1 MDKRRI
7 GIESWLVNDKSLK
20 SEFNSIL
27 EKDLTGLP
35 TYQTVYFGDNI
46 NDAIIHV
53 NKSPFDLFII
63 QIIDKTN
70 LFNEKKTMDITKNEV
85 VDYIKSNSF
94 ENNIIYIREFFN
106 ADYSGTIKANNKSV
120 VIELW
125 KGNHMLNDG
134 KTYAETFFGIYENI
148 GFKWYNCTDIEKNIM
163 INALKYFTILNR
175 ESIENLK
182 FYTEFI
188 FNNKYVFIDYS
199 THNFWTGS

>member
-7 GIESWLVNDKSLK
+7 GIESWLVNNKSLK

-27 EKDLTGLP
+27 KKDLTGLP

-53 NKSPFDLFII
+53 SKSPFDLFII

-106 ADYSGTIKANNKSV
+106 ADYSGTIRANNKSV

-125 KGNHMLNDG
+125 KGNHMLNDS
-134 KTYAETFFGIYENI
+134 KTYDETFFGIYEYI

-175 ESIENLK
+175 KSIENLK
-182 FYTEFI
+182 FYAEFI

-199 THNFWTGS
+199 THNFWTG